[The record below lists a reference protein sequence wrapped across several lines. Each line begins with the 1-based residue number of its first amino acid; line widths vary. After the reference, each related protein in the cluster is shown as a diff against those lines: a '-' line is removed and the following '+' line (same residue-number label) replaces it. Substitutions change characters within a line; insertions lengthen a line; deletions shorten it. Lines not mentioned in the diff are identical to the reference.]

1 MESHNHKLPY
11 DPVIVK
17 VLLAQQ
23 YEAQKEM
30 LRTQIL
36 MKTAEL
42 QLSRQKEQAVILQ
55 KSILLNR
62 KAQFEPGH
70 QKYLAIEKQM
80 DAEDLFEHAAQVY
93 VEAIE
98 LDLQGAQQNLENLQS
113 MGVETWFKT
122 QEAKMI

>member
-1 MESHNHKLPY
+1 
-11 DPVIVK
+11 
-17 VLLAQQ
+17 
-23 YEAQKEM
+23 M

-36 MKTAEL
+36 MKTAEI
-42 QLSRQKEQAVILQ
+42 QLSRPKEQAVILQ

-98 LDLQGAQQNLENLQS
+98 LDLQGANKIWRIYSQWAWKPGSKHRRLR
-113 MGVETWFKT
+113 
-122 QEAKMI
+122 